1 MKVALVHD
9 GIFCKGG
16 AERVFL
22 NFKKAFPDAQ
32 IFTSIYDPDFS
43 YSEYKN
49 YKINTSWIQNIIS
62 NEQNFKKFFFPLG
75 LYSMRTH
82 NLANYDVILTS
93 TTHCGKYITAKKN
106 ILVINYCYTPFRL
119 AWNPE
124 SYNIYQKSSGIKKYI
139 LKIIIN
145 ILKNVDYKYAQRA
158 NKYIAMT
165 EETAGRIKKHYSF
178 NKNIKII
185 NPSIN
190 LDNYFISQN
199 IKNYYLVVSRLEKYK
214 QVDLVIETFNKLGY
228 QLKIVG
234 NGSEEKY
241 LKSKAKNNIEFLSE
255 VNQNHLSKL
264 YSECKALIFPQHED
278 YGLTPLETN
287 ASGRPVIAYGFGGV
301 LTTMIPYNENKGNN
315 FTAVFFKKQT
325 IDSLT
330 DAINKL
336 SGLEIDTKFI
346 RENAENF
353 DDKNFINKIK
363 KYVKE
368 EYRNFKN

>member
-1 MKVALVHD
+1 MKIALVHD
-9 GIFCKGG
+9 GIFCRGG

-32 IFTSIYDPDFS
+32 IFTSIYDPDHT

-62 NEQNFKKFFFPLG
+62 NEQNFKKLFFPLG

-82 NLANYDVILTS
+82 NLTNYDVILAS
-93 TTHCGKYITAKKN
+93 TTHCAKYITAKKN

-145 ILKNVDYKYAQRA
+145 ILKNVDYQYAQRA

-190 LDNYFISQN
+190 LDSYFISQN

-241 LKSKAKNNIEFLSE
+241 LKSKAKNNIEFLSR
-255 VNQNHLSKL
+255 VNQKHLSKL

-278 YGLTPLETN
+278 YGLTPLEAN

-301 LTTMIPYNENKGNN
+301 LTTMIPYNENKRNN
-315 FTAVFFKKQT
+315 FTAIFFNKQN

-330 DAINKL
+330 NAINKL
-336 SGLEIDTKFI
+336 SELEIDTNFI
-346 RENAENF
+346 RENAGNF
-353 DDKNFINKIK
+353 DDKVFINKIK
-363 KYVKE
+363 TYVKE
-368 EYRNFKN
+368 EYKNFKN